1 MNLGQILELHL
12 GLAANTLN
20 YQAIC
25 PPFAGATE
33 ARSAKSSEGR
43 LQRETAR

>member
-33 ARSAKSSEGR
+33 EEIREEFKKAGFAK
-43 LQRETAR
+43 AAK

>member
-33 ARSAKSSEGR
+33 DEIREELKKAGFNESAR
-43 LQRETAR
+43 